1 MQDSRASGDLSVNE
15 IASERSEING
25 TQIEAGDWLDSK
37 EARKELKVSA
47 CDLAY
52 LREAGKLRY
61 RKDRNAYGY
70 LKADVQT
77 LKKAT
82 AGEKKG
88 I

>member
-1 MQDSRASGDLSVNE
+1 MGPKSKQ
-15 IASERSEING
+15 
-25 TQIEAGDWLDSK
+25 GDWLDSK

-61 RKDRNAYGY
+61 RKDRNAYGH

-82 AGEKKG
+82 AREKKG
-88 I
+88 ICPTLVPNTFLKYLWLGKN